1 MFARCLVELVA
12 RLAAA
17 ALLRSETAINPTTT
31 SFHFPGGKYTIVVL

>member
-1 MFARCLVELVA
+1 MFVRYLMKLVA